1 MTAIDHEKFAEDALV
16 FLVERVLS
24 PEIEDKPI
32 TYAGLAKSIGFPV
45 PRGRRFPGLIG
56 KTLGTMAEMIRQCTV
71 QGVRAPEIQSLV
83 IRQGRQRIPGSGF
96 GHFHP
101 GYKNL
106 PLADKQRIVEECQK
120 KVYAF
125 GDRWLDVLAQLNIP
139 HEFSNV
145 VYPDEIEDDRQIM
158 EGAKKRVVVNPFR
171 E

>member
-1 MTAIDHEKFAEDALV
+1 MAAIDHEKFAEDVLA
-16 FLVERVLS
+16 FLVGRVLS

-45 PRGRRFPGLIG
+45 QKGRRFPGLIG

-83 IRQGRQRIPGSGF
+83 IRQGPQRIPGSGF

-106 PLADKQRIVEECQK
+106 SLAEKQHIVKEYQK

-125 GDRWLDVLAQLNIP
+125 GDRWLDVLNQLNIP
-139 HEFSNV
+139 HGLS
-145 VYPDEIEDDRQIM
+145 DIISGSSSKGRQD
-158 EGAKKRVVVNPFR
+158 
-171 E
+171 